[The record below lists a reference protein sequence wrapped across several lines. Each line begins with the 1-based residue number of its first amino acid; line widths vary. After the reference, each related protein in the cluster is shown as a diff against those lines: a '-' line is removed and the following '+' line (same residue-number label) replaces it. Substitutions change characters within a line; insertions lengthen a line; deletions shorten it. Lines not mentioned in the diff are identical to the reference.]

1 MEENKKI
8 EHEELKKNL
17 LKALAISWAFKA
29 IGKGNHGNHIGF
41 NYCMKNVREFVSE
54 DTWKVLS
61 KTTWHYHD
69 PLETWIVDTKK
80 QIPLEIA
87 WMIGGDSPSIDRL
100 QKMLDLEVD

>member
-1 MEENKKI
+1 MIEKWEN
-8 EHEELKKNL
+8 EELKKNL

-41 NYCMKNVREFVSE
+41 NACMENVRDIVP
-54 DTWKVLS
+54 DNVWNRIS
-61 KTTWHYHD
+61 KASLHFHD

-100 QKMLDLEVD
+100 QKKLDLEVD